1 MYEHTAS
8 SIVNNYSVSY
18 FKSLGSSYFIV
29 FPLINK
35 SHTTWEDSYL
45 SDSYRVSF
53 IFVMFDQEDEN
64 DGSDAE
70 HEARESYHDR
80 GDHLLHPARH
90 APGHETAGEV
100 ALVQLIL
107 MHSAHVP
114 TWQNLLQ
121 SETKLLGQQ
130 INERTEIC
138 NFFFKN

>member
-1 MYEHTAS
+1 
-8 SIVNNYSVSY
+8 
-18 FKSLGSSYFIV
+18 
-29 FPLINK
+29 
-35 SHTTWEDSYL
+35 
-45 SDSYRVSF
+45 
-53 IFVMFDQEDEN
+53 MFDQEDED

-100 ALVQLIL
+100 ALVQLIM